1 MHGNFIGI
9 DPDKDYLLDPQKRDT
24 FPGRC
29 DCCGHVIRGGDR
41 FCKLELCSGL
51 VKIVRKTELTVC
63 SDCKAEMEL
72 SEAIWEDIRYGA

>member
-9 DPDKDYLLDPQKRDT
+9 DPDKDYLFDPQQRDG

-29 DCCGHVIRGGDR
+29 DCCGHVIWGGDR
-41 FCKLELCSGL
+41 FCKLELCSYL
-51 VKIVRKTELTVC
+51 VKMIHKTELTVC

-72 SEAIWEDIRYGA
+72 SEAILEDIRYGA